1 MVKRWINNAA
11 KKRLKEQRTKHQVP
25 STKDQVQR
33 PAFSNLR
40 MSKVYVGLGSN
51 LGDRPGNLL
60 LAIRGML
67 DAGLAINRLSSVFE
81 TAPVETFPQPAFLNM
96 VAEMSSHAPPPPE
109 QMLARLLRVEYSL
122 GRTRETP
129 MAPRTI
135 DLDLLLYRDMISE
148 TEFLT
153 LPHPRLHLRRFVLTP
168 LAELAPNLVHP
179 TLNKTIRDLLQAVGD
194 SSSVKLWRP

>member
-1 MVKRWINNAA
+1 
-11 KKRLKEQRTKHQVP
+11 
-25 STKDQVQR
+25 
-33 PAFSNLR
+33 

-51 LGDRPGNLL
+51 LGDRAGNLL

-67 DAGLAINRLSSVFE
+67 DAGLVINRLSSVFE
-81 TAPVETFPQPAFLNM
+81 TAPVETYPQPAFLNM
-96 VAEMSSHAPPPPE
+96 VAEMSPYALPSPE

-129 MAPRTI
+129 MTPRTI
-135 DLDLLLYRDMISE
+135 DLDLLLYRDETSE

-168 LAELAPNLVHP
+168 LAELAPHLVHP
-179 TLNKTIRDLLQAVGD
+179 TLNKTIRDLLEAVD
-194 SSSVKLWRP
+194 DNSSVKLWRP